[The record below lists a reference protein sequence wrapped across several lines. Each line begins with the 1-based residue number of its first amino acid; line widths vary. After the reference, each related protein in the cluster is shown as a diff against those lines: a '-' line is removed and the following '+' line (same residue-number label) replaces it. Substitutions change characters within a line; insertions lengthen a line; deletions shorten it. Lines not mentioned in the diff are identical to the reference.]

1 MTGPDQNALRSAQTR
16 ASNPK
21 ASAWVSANAGSG
33 KTHVLTLRVLRLLI
47 EGVDPARIL
56 CLTFTKAAAAN
67 MAARVF
73 KTLAKR
79 TALDDD
85 ALAQALDEIGAETKP
100 ATLSRG
106 RKLFARTIE
115 TPGGLKI
122 QTIHAFCERL
132 LHQFPFEAN
141 VPAGFRVLEEREADD
156 LMREARARAFADA
169 EGEPELAAA
178 IERIAAKAGAGGFDA
193 LIAETLKKRAD
204 IAAYGGHE
212 AYRERLRLRLG
223 LKPGETEAELERAM
237 REDGG
242 GLGRWR
248 QWAKALNSGLKTDKE
263 RAALIQGAAE
273 MGGDPQTQR
282 KVYLQAFFN
291 KDQTPRKILLTKV
304 VAEKFR
310 DLGDQLYDEQ
320 ARLERLRETL
330 RDAEALARSVDLMR
344 VAETTMSEY
353 ARLENARGWLD
364 FDDLVERALA
374 LIAKADS
381 AWVLYKLDKGI
392 EHILVDE
399 AQDTSRVQWEILER
413 LSEEML
419 AGRGR
424 TSRPRTLFAVG
435 DEKQSIFSFQ
445 GAAPAMFETM
455 RREFSRRHAAA
466 ELPFERVSLHLS
478 FRSSPWILK
487 AVDRVFSLE
496 QAWRGVS
503 AGEDKAPPHGAFHA
517 DLPGL
522 VEIWE
527 PIQPDPEP
535 EPEDWRMPLD
545 AASRSEPATVLAER
559 IAGVIGDW
567 LSPTSVERVVGKD
580 KTPRRIRAGDI
591 LVLVRSRGRFY
602 EAMTRALR
610 RRRIA
615 FAGADRL
622 KLRDHIAVNDLISA
636 GRAALCPDDDL
647 ALAEVLKSPLIGL
660 CDDDLIEFAP
670 RRAGSLAEALE
681 ASRFRAAAAAIGL
694 WRERA
699 RKLAPFDFYARL
711 IGADGGRR
719 ALIARLGPEAAD
731 AIDEFLALAFRFERN
746 ESPSLAAFLDAVAND
761 ETALKRDMEAE
772 AAEVRVM
779 TVHAAKGLEAPIVFL
794 PDTASA
800 PTGRHDPKWLEIEPA
815 TPQRPALA
823 LWAIKREE
831 DSPALGAA
839 REAAARAEAGEHRRL
854 LYVAMTRAAERL
866 VVAAHEG
873 ANGRKQDCWYD
884 LIRAGLEDALA
895 PHPAPWPAD
904 TVWRFG
910 EGPPSPPTAE
920 TAAAAPV
927 AAPPPWLGLPAAEET
942 ALAAIAPSRV
952 AATPGSTPE
961 RRRRQQAGLLVHALL
976 QRLPDLA
983 PASRAEAAAR
993 YLAAHGAGLDA
1004 PTRERLA
1011 EGALRLVADPDLA
1024 PLFGAN
1030 SRAEVTISGR
1040 LPQPGGVPLAFS
1052 GRIDRLAVGAE
1063 AIDVVDFKSGSA
1075 SGAARRAHVAQ
1086 LALYSAALAEI
1097 YRRPV
1102 RAWLVWLETGAKE
1115 RLQAIDLDAALDEVR
1130 RKEKE
1135 AASRT
1140 THSP

>member
-73 KTLAKR
+73 KTLAKW

-85 ALAQALDEIGAETKP
+85 ALAQALAEIGAKP
-100 ATLSRG
+100 EPQTLARG

-156 LMREARARAFADA
+156 LMREARARAFTDA
-169 EGEPELAAA
+169 EPELAAA

-212 AYRERLRLRLG
+212 AYRERLRARLG

-242 GLGRWR
+242 GPGRWR
-248 QWAKALNSGLKTDKE
+248 QWAKALNAGVKTDKE
-263 RAALIQGAAE
+263 RATLLEGAAH
-273 MGGDPQTQR
+273 MGADPRAQLA
-282 KVYLQAFFN
+282 VYLDAFFTQ
-291 KDQTPRKILLTKV
+291 KGPPRKILLTKG

-310 DLGDQLYDEQ
+310 DFGDQLYDEQ
-320 ARLERLRETL
+320 ARLERLREKL

-344 VAETTMSEY
+344 VAETTMGEY

-374 LIAKADS
+374 LIAKADA

-392 EHILVDE
+392 EHILIDE
-399 AQDTSRVQWEILER
+399 AQDTSRVQWQILER

-455 RREFSRRHAAA
+455 RREFARRHAAA

-517 DLPGL
+517 NLPGL
-522 VEIWE
+522 VEIWA

-559 IAGVIGDW
+559 IAGVIADW
-567 LSPTSVERVVGKD
+567 LSPTSLERVVGKD

-622 KLRDHIAVNDLISA
+622 KLRDHIAVNDLVSA
-636 GRAALCPDDDL
+636 GRAALCRDDDL

-660 CDDDLIEFAP
+660 CDDDLLEFAP

-711 IGADGGRR
+711 LGADGGRR
-719 ALIARLGPEAAD
+719 ALIGRLGPEAAD

-823 LWAIKREE
+823 LWAAKREE

-873 ANGRKQDCWYD
+873 ASGRKQDCWYD

-910 EGPPSPPTAE
+910 AGPPSPPTAE

-927 AAPPPWLGLPAAEET
+927 AAPPAWLGLAAAEET
-942 ALAAIAPSRV
+942 AHAPTAPSRV

-961 RRRRQQAGLLVHALL
+961 RRRRQEAGRLAHALL
-976 QRLPDLA
+976 QLLPDLA
-983 PASRAEAAAR
+983 PAARAEAAAR

-1004 PTRERLA
+1004 PTRESLA
-1011 EGALRLVADPDLA
+1011 ERALRLLADPDLA
-1024 PLFGAN
+1024 PLFGPN
-1030 SRAEVTISGR
+1030 SRAEVAISGS
-1040 LPQPGGVPLAFS
+1040 LPQPGEPLAFS
-1052 GRIDRLAVGAE
+1052 GRVDRLAVGAE

-1086 LALYSAALAEI
+1086 LALYRAALAEI